1 MRTNAIIYV
10 LAAGFA
16 VFGVLEFVKA
26 RKLGKELTNT
36 EMELSDVK
44 NELEETKDKLE
55 EVSDKLGSLTDDIN
69 DKVDNIQSY
78 ASDLE
83 SSIDA
88 LLREIRWANCD
99 ACYNVIWD
107 IERKAKNV
115 ESDFESLQ
123 AEINN

>member
-1 MRTNAIIYV
+1 MRANIIICI

-16 VFGVLEFVKA
+16 VFGALEFVKV
-26 RKLGKELTNT
+26 RKLSKELRNAET
-36 EMELSDVK
+36 ELSVVK
-44 NELEETKDKLE
+44 NELEETKTKLE
-55 EVSDKLGSLTDDIN
+55 EVSDKLGSSTDDIN

-88 LLREIRWANCD
+88 LLREIKWAECD

-115 ESDFESLQ
+115 ASDFETLQ
-123 AEINN
+123 SEINN